1 MDIVEEIK
9 RIISEKPDGFDFDR
23 FCKKH
28 GVMNALIAIEQAYFE
43 FKTAPKNDK
52 NYSGAYE
59 NIIFGSH
66 LVFKWL
72 FQYCR
77 DNCFD
82 NCKKVFNDEI
92 YIKFQDLFLIGT
104 KFYSANDFMTLLNK
118 RKIIAESGL
127 SKELILRHKDKSMSS
142 ALAANAL
149 MHKGIGID
157 TYDYKRLPDEDYEKL
172 VKQVSQNAIIIGNQI
187 IYDLDMFA
195 SKLSGNVEFQ
205 DNLYSKAWHYPD
217 NVHVGNFTFAD
228 LRKITAALKV
238 FGEFHQFVCLFQ
250 KNKYNSIVVKDFE
263 SWIVFIN
270 ILTKMESNK
279 IRQII
284 NLLIFDPVISL
295 NMKKNIENRLHVAY
309 QPFFEI
315 NKFEIALS
323 NSLFNY
329 INFEDTFYSLLNVT
343 DEQKIGKLKVS
354 KVREQYWLD
363 DLKPFL
369 AGVNL
374 KFGETF
380 GIKIKPN
387 FSNSKKKEG
396 EIDLVIF
403 DAKDKFMLICELKW
417 LINPVL
423 VVNTINAIDDLQV
436 ACKQIKDN
444 FNLAISNEFKDIFKQ
459 DLINKNV
466 LETPDEFEA
475 IEKQL
480 IVISKHYI
488 GTGLSKCGKI
498 PIINED
504 LLKWI
509 LGEPKNLSLR
519 NLWEIAKNRSYFPKV
534 NVHYKNKDMIIK
546 IKDYTIKAEKLGRDI
561 TGMKA
566 WDPVEDI
573 ILPTDSALNNN

>member
-1 MDIVEEIK
+1 M
-9 RIISEKPDGFDFDR
+9 
-23 FCKKH
+23 
-28 GVMNALIAIEQAYFE
+28 
-43 FKTAPKNDK
+43 
-52 NYSGAYE
+52 
-59 NIIFGSH
+59 
-66 LVFKWL
+66 
-72 FQYCR
+72 
-77 DNCFD
+77 
-82 NCKKVFNDEI
+82 
-92 YIKFQDLFLIGT
+92 
-104 KFYSANDFMTLLNK
+104 
-118 RKIIAESGL
+118 
-127 SKELILRHKDKSMSS
+127 
-142 ALAANAL
+142 
-149 MHKGIGID
+149 
-157 TYDYKRLPDEDYEKL
+157 
-172 VKQVSQNAIIIGNQI
+172 
-187 IYDLDMFA
+187 
-195 SKLSGNVEFQ
+195 
-205 DNLYSKAWHYPD
+205 
-217 NVHVGNFTFAD
+217 
-228 LRKITAALKV
+228 
-238 FGEFHQFVCLFQ
+238 
-250 KNKYNSIVVKDFE
+250 
-263 SWIVFIN
+263 
-270 ILTKMESNK
+270 
-279 IRQII
+279 
-284 NLLIFDPVISL
+284 
-295 NMKKNIENRLHVAY
+295 
-309 QPFFEI
+309 
-315 NKFEIALS
+315 
-323 NSLFNY
+323 
-329 INFEDTFYSLLNVT
+329 
-343 DEQKIGKLKVS
+343 
-354 KVREQYWLD
+354 
-363 DLKPFL
+363 
-369 AGVNL
+369 
-374 KFGETF
+374 
-380 GIKIKPN
+380 
-387 FSNSKKKEG
+387 
-396 EIDLVIF
+396 VIF